1 MNKLILAISIVVL
14 CSYITNPIEI
24 TEASEHHSVINVSK
38 HHGATSNKSG
48 HHSKVSKS
56 NLGLNNPNHNTASWY
71 GPGFHGRKT
80 ANGER
85 YNMYA
90 MTAAHRTLP
99 LSSYA
104 EVTNL
109 KNNRSVIVRIN
120 DRGPYYGNRVLDLSY
135 AAAKELG
142 IHKKGTGNVKITPL
156 VFNKTIFESDDD
168 PT

>member
-1 MNKLILAISIVVL
+1 MNKLIFAISIVVL
-14 CSYITNPIEI
+14 CSYITNPIET
-24 TEASEHHSVINVSK
+24 TEAAQRQSVINVSK
-38 HHGATSNKSG
+38 HHSR
-48 HHSKVSKS
+48 VSKS
-56 NLGLNNPNHNTASWY
+56 NLRLNNPKHNTASWY
-71 GPGFHGRKT
+71 GPGFHGKKT

-120 DRGPYYGNRVLDLSY
+120 DRGPYIGNRVIDLSY

-142 IHKKGTGNVKITPL
+142 IHKKGLGAVKITPL
-156 VFNKTIFESDDD
+156 AFNQT
-168 PT
+168 